1 MRVRIDRRIHADGK
15 VFYAGD
21 VVELS
26 KYPELRSKLREAEE
40 SPKKEAMPARDKMVR
55 SAYKTK
61 QQGAVAESSAAGEG
75 G

>member
-1 MRVRIDRRIHADGK
+1 MRVRIDSRIHAGGK

-26 KYPELRSKLREAEE
+26 KYPELRRKLQEADE
-40 SPKKEAMPARDKMVR
+40 SAKKEAVAARDKMVR

-61 QQGAVAESSAAGEG
+61 QKGATAGDGE
-75 G
+75 